1 VRRGAGP
8 RRPGPALLLFACCGY
23 LLLLGPVVVVAA
35 VSLSAGEFLAF
46 PPPGLSLRWFQAL
59 FANAE
64 IMSALAT
71 SALLAAIVSGLA
83 LLLALPAA
91 YAVARLRFPGRRA
104 LADLLTAPLLLP
116 TLVLGLAL
124 LLALQPLKLVATW
137 PGLALAHLTLAVPFA
152 VRILA
157 TAIAAVPAEL
167 EAAARTLGAG
177 PVRAALRVTLPLSL
191 PGILAAA
198 ALCFLISFDETVIS
212 LFLVGPR
219 LTTLPVE
226 LFRYTENRTDPLVA
240 AMSMLLILVALI
252 VVLAVERLAGLTR
265 SLSRE

>member
-1 VRRGAGP
+1 MRRGAGP
-8 RRPGPALLLFACCGY
+8 RRPGPVLLLAAAAGY

-35 VSLSAGEFLAF
+35 VSLSSGQFLAF
-46 PPPGLSLRWFQAL
+46 PPPGFSLRWFQAL

-71 SALLAAIVSGLA
+71 SAILACMVSALA
-83 LLLALPAA
+83 LLLGLPAA
-91 YAVARLRFPGRRA
+91 YAIARLRFPGRRA

-137 PGLALAHLTLAVPFA
+137 PGLVLAHLTLAVPFA
-152 VRILA
+152 VRILTA
-157 TAIAAVPAEL
+157 AIAAVPAEL

-177 PVRAALRVTLPLSL
+177 PVRAVLRVTLPLAT
-191 PGILAAA
+191 PGILAAG
-198 ALCFLISFDETVIS
+198 ALCFLLSFDETVIS

-219 LTTLPVE
+219 LTTLSVE

-240 AMSMLLILVALI
+240 AMSMLLIIVALV
-252 VVLAVERLAGLTR
+252 VVLAVERLAGVART
-265 SLSRE
+265 LSRE

>member
-1 VRRGAGP
+1 MSAAGP
-8 RRPGPALLLFACCGY
+8 RRAGPMLWAFAACGY
-23 LLLLGPVVVVAA
+23 LLLLSPVVVVAA
-35 VSLSAGEFLAF
+35 VSLSSGQFLAF
-46 PPPGLSLRWFQAL
+46 PPPGFSLRWFQAL

-64 IMSALAT
+64 IMAALAT
-71 SALLAAIVSGLA
+71 SAILASIVASLA

-91 YAVARLRFPGRRA
+91 YAIARLDFPGRRA

-137 PGLALAHLTLAVPFA
+137 PGLVLAHLTLAVPFA
-152 VRILA
+152 VRILT
-157 TAIAAVPAEL
+157 TAIGAVPAEL

-177 PVRAALRVTLPLSL
+177 PLRAALRVTLPLSM
-191 PGILAAA
+191 PGVLAAFS
-198 ALCFLISFDETVIS
+198 LCFLLSFDETVLS

-219 LTTLPVE
+219 LTTLSVE

-240 AMSMLLILVALI
+240 AMSMLLIIIALA
-252 VVLAVERLAGLTR
+252 VVLIVERLAGVTR
-265 SLSRE
+265 TLAKE

>member
-1 VRRGAGP
+1 MSRAGP
-8 RRPGPALLLFACCGY
+8 RRAGPMLRLAAFAGYALLLS
-23 LLLLGPVVVVAA
+23 PVVVVVA
-35 VSLSAGEFLAF
+35 VSFSSGQFLAF
-46 PPPGLSLRWFQAL
+46 PPPGLSLRWYQAL
-59 FANAE
+59 LSNAD

-71 SALLAAIVSGLA
+71 SALLASFVAALA
-83 LLLALPAA
+83 LVLGRPAA
-91 YAVARLRFPGRRA
+91 YAIARLHFPGRRL
-104 LADLLTAPLLLP
+104 LADLLAAPLLLP

-137 PGLALAHLTLAVPFA
+137 PGLVLAHCTLAVPFA
-152 VRILA
+152 VRIMT

-177 PVRAALRVTLPLSL
+177 PVRAALRITLPLAA
-191 PGILAAA
+191 PGVLAAA

-226 LFRYTENRTDPLVA
+226 LFRYAENRTDPLVA
-240 AMSMLLILVALI
+240 ALSMVLISIALC
-252 VVLAVERLAGLTR
+252 VVRLVERAAGLTR
-265 SLSRE
+265 TLSKD